1 MWAGFPRP
9 QNVVEVRD
17 PRHPICHFVS
27 RGSSVSDGLSEGS
40 KGWVQE
46 HVKEPKWVSNQKK
59 ILQCPLKSE
68 FTLMQSKGVL
78 EPSMVGTG

>member
-17 PRHPICHFVS
+17 PRHPICHLSAGGQVFQT
-27 RGSSVSDGLSEGS
+27 GSLRAARDGAGTRERTKVGVKPKDNSACPSTS
-40 KGWVQE
+40 K
-46 HVKEPKWVSNQKK
+46 
-59 ILQCPLKSE
+59 

-78 EPSMVGTG
+78 EPSMVGAG

>member
-27 RGSSVSDGLSEGS
+27 RGSSVSDRPSEGS

-59 ILQCPLKSE
+59 ILQCPSTSE

-78 EPSMVGTG
+78 EPSMVGSG